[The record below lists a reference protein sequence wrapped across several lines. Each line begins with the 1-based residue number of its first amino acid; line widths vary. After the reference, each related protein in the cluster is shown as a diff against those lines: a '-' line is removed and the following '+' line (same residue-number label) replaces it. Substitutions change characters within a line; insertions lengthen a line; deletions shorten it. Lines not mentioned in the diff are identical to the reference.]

1 VTIRQY
7 KQSDRASI
15 LAIYAET
22 KLDELQFENSEFELL
37 PLEQD
42 LQRSAQIFQ
51 ADIFVYGCDDI
62 VAFCAYS
69 GKEIRALF
77 VHRNARGKGI
87 GKKLLTFMLAR
98 INDNATLYVAA
109 SNYPAISLY
118 QYYGFETITQFSTT
132 YNNVTVIAQQM
143 KQPLVQKVVNIS
155 LLLPL
160 HCY

>member
-1 VTIRQY
+1 
-7 KQSDRASI
+7 
-15 LAIYAET
+15 
-22 KLDELQFENSEFELL
+22 
-37 PLEQD
+37 
-42 LQRSAQIFQ
+42 
-51 ADIFVYGCDDI
+51 
-62 VAFCAYS
+62 
-69 GKEIRALF
+69 
-77 VHRNARGKGI
+77 
-87 GKKLLTFMLAR
+87 MLAR